1 MRHCDNARLCDNEY
15 IYDDEGEVRG
25 MGGRLL
31 TAAPSA
37 AAALLSVSADTGF
50 DVATIISDSV
60 KTTQGQIFSVL
71 AIVVP
76 AIVTIV
82 AAVVCINFGLKWLK
96 KIRG

>member
-37 AAALLSVSADTGF
+37 AAALLSASADTGF
-50 DVATIISDSV
+50 DVATIMSESV

>member
-50 DVATIISDSV
+50 DVATIMSDSN
-60 KTTQGQIFSVL
+60 TTQGQIFSVL

>member
-1 MRHCDNARLCDNEY
+1 
-15 IYDDEGEVRG
+15 

-37 AAALLSVSADTGF
+37 AALLSASADTGF
-50 DVATIISDSV
+50 DVATIMSDSV

-71 AIVVP
+71 SIVVP

>member
-50 DVATIISDSV
+50 DVATIMSY
-60 KTTQGQIFSVL
+60 
-71 AIVVP
+71 
-76 AIVTIV
+76 
-82 AAVVCINFGLKWLK
+82 
-96 KIRG
+96 